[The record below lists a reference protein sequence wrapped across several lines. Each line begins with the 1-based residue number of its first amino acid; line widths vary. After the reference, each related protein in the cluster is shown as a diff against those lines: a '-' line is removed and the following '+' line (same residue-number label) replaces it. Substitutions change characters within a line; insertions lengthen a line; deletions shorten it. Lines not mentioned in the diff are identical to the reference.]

1 MAVKVAKEVRVNPA
15 FFHSQNITNDCDMK
29 KNAWKTILKVVVAI
43 ATALLGVIGGATAM
57 NSL

>member
-1 MAVKVAKEVRVNPA
+1 
-15 FFHSQNITNDCDMK
+15 MK
-29 KNAWKTILKVVVAI
+29 KNAWKTILKMVV

>member
-1 MAVKVAKEVRVNPA
+1 
-15 FFHSQNITNDCDMK
+15 MK

-57 NSL
+57 NCL